1 MRGIVGLALVSL
13 VAACSTF
20 KSTAVDDAGA
30 SDAPATEGGITDGA
44 TGDGT
49 PTDAPAGLPDGGD
62 STDGPAPADTGA
74 ADGSTACG
82 GDGGCPTEVV
92 ASGLLQASVVIVDA
106 NNVYVS
112 DTGSVSGEV
121 YQCAKTGCTKPVPLG
136 PGYAT
141 GLAADGTNVYWND
154 FIAGSIVSCTIGGC
168 GGVPKVI
175 APSQTSAENVCGD
188 GTNLYWSTEGN
199 IVTCVPPGCTSATI
213 LVTGQGAAPAL
224 AAASG
229 VAYWMTTNANGQ
241 IESCGAGGCG
251 GMPHL
256 VNAAGIGGS
265 IAVHAGTLYFT
276 VGNAILSC
284 PETGC
289 VTPSTIGSSPEPTG
303 IASDG
308 VNVYWLDEM
317 DAFVYRCP
325 VTGCTG
331 PTQLTATAL
340 GAPGANVALD
350 DEYVYWTTPTQV
362 LRKHK

>member
-1 MRGIVGLALVSL
+1 MRRIVGLGLACL
-13 VAACSTF
+13 VAACGDF
-20 KSTAVDDAGA
+20 KKTAVDDAGA
-30 SDAPATEGGITDGA
+30 SDAALTDGGSTDA
-44 TGDGT
+44 SANDGAA
-49 PTDAPAGLPDGGD
+49 TDAPAGPDGGGPA
-62 STDGPAPADTGA
+62 DGPAAGDTGA
-74 ADGSTACG
+74 SDGSTACG

-121 YQCAKTGCTKPVPLG
+121 YQCAKTGCAKPTPLG

-141 GLAADGTNVYWND
+141 GLAVDGTNVYWND
-154 FIAGSIVSCTIGGC
+154 FIAGSIVACTIGGC

-188 GTNLYWSTEGN
+188 GTNLYWSTEGD

-229 VAYWMTTNANGQ
+229 VAYWMTTNANGE
-241 IESCGAGGCG
+241 IESCGAGGCD

-265 IAVHAGTLYFT
+265 IAVHSGTLYFT

-284 PETGC
+284 QETGC
-289 VTPSTIGSSPEPTG
+289 VTPVTIGSSPEPTG

-308 VNVYWLDEM
+308 VSVYWLDEM
-317 DAFVYRCP
+317 LAYVYRCP

-331 PTQLTATAL
+331 ATQFTATEL

-350 DEYVYWTTPTQV
+350 DDYVYWTTPTQV